1 MPFVTDGRVDC
12 LDLCSRFGAVLVQFS
27 ACFGAISVNISMFWP
42 VFQGAARAYLAASPL
57 QGSGSF
63 PRCYFGV
70 LQYAYYPIALSFQGP
85 LISFIGQMF
94 DIQAAALDGVI
105 IRQMDIYYFVPYW
118 ILVHCL
124 PSWRCFALVL
134 PPWWRFVA
142 SMGLILVFS

>member
-1 MPFVTDGRVDC
+1 MAG
-12 LDLCSRFGAVLVQFS
+12 LIASIYAADLVPSWFS
-27 ACFGAISVNISMFWP
+27 FWP

-94 DIQAAALDGVI
+94 DIQAAALDGA
-105 IRQMDIYYFVPYW
+105 
-118 ILVHCL
+118 
-124 PSWRCFALVL
+124 AL
-134 PPWWRFVA
+134 RNT
-142 SMGLILVFS
+142 SRIG